1 MGIIAK
7 QSLRNIIILFLGV
20 FLGALN
26 IIFLYPIVLSEV
38 EFGLTR
44 ILVTVSILAA
54 NIGAFGTPSILI
66 KFLPFYKNTK
76 ATKSKLLLH
85 IFKVSFISMIVV
97 FLILLFSKSIILSF
111 YDENASFF
119 GDKYFLIFPL
129 IFLIIINSL
138 ISSYCKG
145 LYKSV
150 LQNFL
155 NDIAIRLIHTL
166 LLVMLFFKFINFDL
180 FLYGFIGGYGIV
192 SIFLFFYLISI
203 NELTFSN
210 LNVEK
215 INNSKEMIT
224 YGGANFLSGIAGNLT
239 NRIDSLMIAGMVGC
253 ALCGENKGL
262 ESVAIY
268 SWGLYVASLIEMPAR
283 AVTSIALP
291 YISQFWKDDNLK
303 KIAELYKS
311 SATSQLIVGALLFLG
326 IWINLDVLFLINPKF
341 QEAKWVIF
349 FVGLGKLIHISAGLN
364 GSIILT
370 SRYYYYSTIFM
381 IILVFITFLTN
392 LALIPE
398 YGIVGASIATAISIV
413 AYNIISFL
421 FLKIKFNLQ
430 PFSKGTII
438 VILIALISYLAA
450 KYVHISEFLIA
461 DSLIKSFILL
471 LIFVPSIIATNVSE
485 DINKMFRKLFSI
497 INFNSRKQ

>member
-7 QSLRNIIILFLGV
+7 QSFRNIIILFLGV

-26 IIFLYPIVLSEV
+26 IIFLYPIILSEV

-76 ATKSKLLLH
+76 ATKSKLLIH

-97 FLILLFSKSIILSF
+97 FLILLFSKSVILSF

-138 ISSYCKG
+138 FSSYCKG

-215 INNSKEMIT
+215 INNSKEMIN

-239 NRIDSLMIAGMVGC
+239 YRIDSLMIAGMVGC
-253 ALCGENKGL
+253 AMCGENKGL
-262 ESVAIY
+262 ESIAIY
-268 SWGLYVASLIEMPAR
+268 SWGLYVASLVEMPSR

-291 YISQFWKDDNLK
+291 YISQFWKDNNLN
-303 KIAELYKS
+303 KISELYKS
-311 SATSQLIVGALLFLG
+311 SAMSQLIIGTILFLG
-326 IWINLDVLFLINPKF
+326 IWINLDILFLIKPEF
-341 QEAKWVIF
+341 HEAKWVIF
-349 FVGLGKLIHISAGLN
+349 FIGIGKLIHISAGLN

-370 SRYYYYSTIFM
+370 SKYYYYSTVFM
-381 IILVFITFLTN
+381 VILALITFFTN
-392 LALIPE
+392 LLLIPE
-398 YGIVGASIATAISIV
+398 YGIVGASLATAVSLVIV
-413 AYNIISFL
+413 NIISFL

-430 PFSKGTII
+430 PFSKGTMI
-438 VILIALISYLAA
+438 VILIATVSYLGA
-450 KYVHISEFLIA
+450 KYINFTNYLIVNSFIK
-461 DSLIKSFILL
+461 SLILI
-471 LIFVPSIIATNVSE
+471 LIFVPSIIFTNVSK
-485 DINKMFRKLFSI
+485 DINKMVNKLLSN
-497 INFNSRKQ
+497 INYKK

>member
-7 QSLRNIIILFLGV
+7 QSLKNIIILFLGI

-26 IIFLYPIVLSEV
+26 IIFLYPIILSEV

-66 KFLPFYKNTK
+66 KFLPFYKNNK
-76 ATKSKLLLH
+76 ATKSKLLIH
-85 IFKVSFISMIVV
+85 IFKVSFISMIIV
-97 FLILLFSKSIILSF
+97 FLILFFSKSVILSF
-111 YDENASFF
+111 YNENASFF

-138 ISSYCKG
+138 FSSYCKG

-166 LLVMLFFKFINFDL
+166 LLIMLFFKFIDFDL
-180 FLYGFIGGYGIV
+180 FLYGFIGGYAVV
-192 SIFLFFYLISI
+192 SLFLFFYLISI
-203 NELTFSN
+203 KELTLSN
-210 LNVEK
+210 LNLEK

-268 SWGLYVASLIEMPAR
+268 SWGLYVASLVEMPAR
-283 AVTSIALP
+283 AITSIALP
-291 YISQFWKDDNLK
+291 YISQFWKDGNLN

-311 SATSQLIVGALLFLG
+311 SAMSQLIVGVLLFLG
-326 IWINLDVLFLINPKF
+326 IWLNLDVLFLIKPEF

-349 FVGLGKLIHISAGLN
+349 FIGLGKLTHISAGLN

-370 SRYYYYSTIFM
+370 SKYYYFSTIFA
-381 IILVFITFLTN
+381 IFLAIITFFTN
-392 LALIPE
+392 LVLIPE
-398 YGIVGASIATAISIV
+398 YGIVGASLATAISIV

-430 PFSKGTII
+430 PFTKGTLI
-438 VILIALISYLAA
+438 VILIAIISYSAA
-450 KYVHISEFLIA
+450 QHIHYTDYLIA
-461 DSLIKSFILL
+461 DLLIKSFVLV
-471 LIFVPSIIATNVSE
+471 LIFVPSIVITNVSE
-485 DINKMFRKLFSI
+485 EINKIVRELFSNI
-497 INFNSRKQ
+497 SFISKRQ